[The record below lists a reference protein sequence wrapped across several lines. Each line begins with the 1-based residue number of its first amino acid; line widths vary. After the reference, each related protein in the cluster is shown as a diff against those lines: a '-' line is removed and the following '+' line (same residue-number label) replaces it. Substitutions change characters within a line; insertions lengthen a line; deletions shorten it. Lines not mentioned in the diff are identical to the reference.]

1 MNATEHARRAYT
13 ANHAPV
19 RTNRGSEYDAFAKVT
34 QKLQSALLNPGRDI
48 EEASKRIRLKART
61 AEAVDLN
68 RRLWNLLAVDVL
80 SDENL
85 LPEETRAS
93 ILSLNEFTRTHS
105 RKVLREE
112 ADVRPLIEIN
122 AAIMRGLSTG
132 RTEP

>member
-1 MNATEHARRAYT
+1 
-13 ANHAPV
+13 
-19 RTNRGSEYDAFAKVT
+19 
-34 QKLQSALLNPGRDI
+34 LNPGRDI